1 MKKVNLQEA
10 LGVPSGIDEVAQ
22 KIYEKLISSLDKS
35 YDDREESYEVKFK
48 LGEKI
53 GDLLIKSVKFK
64 VNIVESDNP
73 NYQKYITTEFA
84 TPATSESGPTEKLK
98 IVNDFQN
105 IRISTT
111 VYVPQ
116 NWDFDE
122 LLNHLKNTKNKN
134 IISISHELM
143 HVYDSFKKGFDYAQ
157 QRASYN
163 TAQNLSFGIK
173 PIDQFLFLL
182 YFTHSIENVTRPS
195 ELTTA
200 IKLGEIDQK
209 NFLNFLRNQ
218 EIYQYFQKAKNF
230 SYENLREELT
240 NYIEDIDELGEEINH
255 PMGSNDEEKIDE
267 ILRLVRINLT
277 NGKLENYAKLM
288 TENMFEQMFGLQGEK
303 AEKFRKYVTKIN
315 KFEDNESFFK
325 NEEKLFQDVATKMIK
340 KISKVYALIP
350 EKSTQKSIKEWDL
363 YHKIKG
369 TKKNIKT
376 KLNF

>member
-1 MKKVNLQEA
+1 L
-10 LGVPSGIDEVAQ
+10 
-22 KIYEKLISSLDKS
+22 
-35 YDDREESYEVKFK
+35 
-48 LGEKI
+48 
-53 GDLLIKSVKFK
+53 
-64 VNIVESDNP
+64 
-73 NYQKYITTEFA
+73 
-84 TPATSESGPTEKLK
+84 
-98 IVNDFQN
+98 
-105 IRISTT
+105 
-111 VYVPQ
+111 
-116 NWDFDE
+116 
-122 LLNHLKNTKNKN
+122 
-134 IISISHELM
+134 
-143 HVYDSFKKGFDYAQ
+143 
-157 QRASYN
+157 
-163 TAQNLSFGIK
+163 TA
-173 PIDQFLFLL
+173 
-182 YFTHSIENVTRPS
+182 
-195 ELTTA
+195 A

-303 AEKFRKYVTKIN
+303 AEKYRKYITKIN

-325 NEEKLFQDVATKMIK
+325 NEEKLFKDVATKMIK

-376 KLNF
+376 KFNFY